1 MLPSLGYFR
10 GIACPE
16 EAQKLKCKRPYCH
29 FRHKKN
35 ATATTNKKEIPALNI
50 DVVKKAIS
58 QLKSGGDQQSKSFD
72 NSHFK
77 GSAAKSY
84 AEEYESSD
92 DVGYVPFSSENKSS
106 EKGSVLRNAKGPSS
120 NVHKRYTSK
129 SSTHTTK
136 NKYTSFLS
144 SKPTTDLEYDPMS
157 NYNCKDIQG
166 KTKATHSAFSNSDD
180 DDVLVISDDTLTAE
194 DTSKPDS
201 SSEEVLPCLEPGVK
215 QPPSKIIDSSEEKKS
230 DTALKSAKSETKTA
244 IVISDTSSEP
254 NKTSS
259 SKLKINSPTKVSAE
273 TIKKFVDR
281 DEIAKLE
288 QELNG
293 INTYEECFRI
303 YQENET
309 LDPDTTTSDEMDL
322 SGSDA
327 QVDSV
332 TTEDEVGPPPSKFQ
346 STLFRAQHRVA
357 LKGNNEPV
365 RPSSTPAPKRKNPF
379 AKPPTLDRKLPFKDI
394 YRSSTSST
402 TQQTAGKGVR
412 RMAHAANPTK
422 TTNGSI
428 PRPVITAD
436 RHSKVPTNIRQRYLS
451 MFIDECLRICN
462 NVSAEAYNMA
472 QTEETRI
479 KERSKT
485 KSIYLSLA
493 ACTLKKLRT
502 MTNSKS
508 AITPPPTTNNDS
520 NSTVVAFKGRNKR
533 IAHGGLDL
541 PNIEAKKQKLT
552 QAQKLKNLN
561 QKESCKGGFEFEM
574 RETTQLTGEELYER
588 MCNYIMTE
596 DQLRDN
602 GYPREAEIPGQC
614 KFYNKTATPVPM
626 DAKRKICQRCGKE
639 FILSLI
645 SMRNGT
651 ECIHHWGRAYST
663 KVGSSWEKRYSCCQ
677 NTVGSEGCS
686 VNEPGI
692 YSLDCE
698 MCYTMV
704 GLELARVS
712 VVDFTGKLVYDTFVV
727 PEGKILDY
735 NTRWSGLH
743 KSDFVGVKT
752 TLRHVQAV
760 FLSKFSSDSILIGH
774 SLESD
779 LVALRIIHNSVVD
792 TSIVFPHRLGP
803 PYKRALRNLM
813 SEHLGIVI
821 QNAGDEGHD
830 CTEDAVACV
839 KLMNWKL
846 NEDCK
851 VK

>member
-1 MLPSLGYFR
+1 MPSKAKTKTSSK
-10 GIACPE
+10 GIC
-16 EAQKLKCKRPYCH
+16 
-29 FRHKKN
+29 
-35 ATATTNKKEIPALNI
+35 KKE
-50 DVVKKAIS
+50 KKEEEPLKKKIS
-58 QLKSGGDQQSKSFD
+58 L
-72 NSHFK
+72 
-77 GSAAKSY
+77 
-84 AEEYESSD
+84 
-92 DVGYVPFSSENKSS
+92 
-106 EKGSVLRNAKGPSS
+106 
-120 NVHKRYTSK
+120 
-129 SSTHTTK
+129 
-136 NKYTSFLS
+136 
-144 SKPTTDLEYDPMS
+144 
-157 NYNCKDIQG
+157 
-166 KTKATHSAFSNSDD
+166 
-180 DDVLVISDDTLTAE
+180 
-194 DTSKPDS
+194 
-201 SSEEVLPCLEPGVK
+201 
-215 QPPSKIIDSSEEKKS
+215 
-230 DTALKSAKSETKTA
+230 
-244 IVISDTSSEP
+244 
-254 NKTSS
+254 NKTSKNN

-365 RPSSTPAPKRKNPF
+365 RPLTRRARFLTPAQKMMKRFEIIKQEGRDKTIQSSTPAPKRKNPF

-686 VNEPGI
+686 VNE
-692 YSLDCE
+692 
-698 MCYTMV
+698 T
-704 GLELARVS
+704 
-712 VVDFTGKLVYDTFVV
+712 
-727 PEGKILDY
+727 
-735 NTRWSGLH
+735 
-743 KSDFVGVKT
+743 
-752 TLRHVQAV
+752 HVHQ
-760 FLSKFSSDSILIGH
+760 D
-774 SLESD
+774 
-779 LVALRIIHNSVVD
+779 N
-792 TSIVFPHRLGP
+792 
-803 PYKRALRNLM
+803 
-813 SEHLGIVI
+813 
-821 QNAGDEGHD
+821 
-830 CTEDAVACV
+830 
-839 KLMNWKL
+839 
-846 NEDCK
+846 
-851 VK
+851 